1 MPKRSRGKA
10 RPAASARRPAAR
22 PGANP
27 AARSATVRARY
38 WLLKS
43 EPAVFS
49 FDDLV
54 AAPGR
59 TTAWEGVR
67 NYQARNFLRDDVH
80 VGDLVLFYHSSA
92 APPAVAGV
100 ATIVRAAYPDPTQ
113 FDAASDHHD
122 PGSDPAAPRWLA
134 VDVAAVAALPEPV
147 PIATLKAQ
155 PELAA
160 MAVVQRG
167 QRLSVQPV
175 TAAEFATVLRL
186 GGLDERKLRFG
197 QETT

>member
-1 MPKRSRGKA
+1 MAKSHGGK
-10 RPAASARRPAAR
+10 PRPAAR
-22 PGANP
+22 A
-27 AARSATVRARY
+27 AARGVRH

-49 FDDLV
+49 FDDLL
-54 AAPGR
+54 AAPHR

-67 NYQARNFLRDDVH
+67 NYQARNFLRDDVR
-80 VGDLVLFYHSSA
+80 VGDLALFYHSNA
-92 APPAVAGV
+92 APPRVAGV
-100 ATIVRAAYPDPTQ
+100 AEVVRAAYPDPTQ
-113 FDAASDHHD
+113 FEMASEYHD

-134 VDVAAVAALPEPV
+134 IDISALAALPEPV
-147 PIATLKAQ
+147 PIAALKAQ

-175 TAAEFATVLRL
+175 TADEFAAVLRL
-186 GGLDERKLRFG
+186 GGLDARELRFG
-197 QETT
+197 H

>member
-1 MPKRSRGKA
+1 MAKSPVNKAAGKA
-10 RPAASARRPAAR
+10 RPDRAAAR
-22 PGANP
+22 GA
-27 AARSATVRARY
+27 RH

-49 FDDLV
+49 FDDLS
-54 AAPGR
+54 AAPAR

-67 NYQARNFLRDDVH
+67 NYQARNFMRDDMR

-92 APPAVAGV
+92 KPPAVVGV
-100 ATIVRAAYPDPTQ
+100 AEVVRAAYPDPTQ
-113 FDAASDHHD
+113 FEPASGHHD
-122 PGSDPAAPRWLA
+122 PASDPAAPRWLA
-134 VDVAAVAALPEPV
+134 VDVAALAALPEPV
-147 PIATLKAQ
+147 PIATLKVQ

-175 TAAEFATVLRL
+175 TPTEFQVVLRM
-186 GGLDERKLRFG
+186 GGLDARKLRFG
-197 QETT
+197 HKTT

>member
-1 MPKRSRGKA
+1 MATSPRGRA
-10 RPAASARRPAAR
+10 R
-22 PGANP
+22 P
-27 AARSATVRARY
+27 AARSAKRH

-49 FDDLV
+49 FDDLL

-67 NYQARNFLRDDVH
+67 NYQARNFLRDDVR
-80 VGDLVLFYHSSA
+80 VGDPVLFYHSNA

-100 ATIVRAAYPDPTQ
+100 AVVVRAAYPDPTQ
-113 FDAASDHHD
+113 FDPASEYCD
-122 PGSDPAAPRWLA
+122 PGSDPADPRWLTLE
-134 VDVAAVAALPEPV
+134 VAALCALPQPV
-147 PIATLKAQ
+147 PIGALKAN
-155 PELAA
+155 PELAE

-175 TAAEFATVLRL
+175 TPAEFAAVLRM
-186 GGLDERKLRFG
+186 GGLDAHKLRFG
-197 QETT
+197 HKMM

>member
-1 MPKRSRGKA
+1 MAKSPGGKA
-10 RPAASARRPAAR
+10 CPEKRAAGRDARH
-22 PGANP
+22 
-27 AARSATVRARY
+27 

-49 FDDLV
+49 FDDLL
-54 AAPGR
+54 AAPAR

-67 NYQARNFLRDDVH
+67 NYQARNFLRDDMR

-92 APPAVAGV
+92 APPAVVGV
-100 ATIVRAAYPDPTQ
+100 AEVVREAYPDPTQ
-113 FDAASDHHD
+113 FEAASGRDA
-122 PGSDPAAPRWLA
+122 PGSDCTAPRWLA
-134 VDVAAVAALPEPV
+134 VDVAALAALPEPV
-147 PIATLKAQ
+147 PIVALKAR

-175 TAAEFATVLRL
+175 TAAEFGLVLRM
-186 GGLDERKLRFG
+186 GGLDARKLRIG
-197 QETT
+197 HKLT